1 MQECIK
7 KIVGSGIGSSSSAS
21 HNHPSSTTLII
32 SNDEI
37 EYITKIVKSLEDSG
51 LLLKG
56 VSDIVQ
62 NEAKAFLSILLGTL
76 GACLLRNI
84 SADRGKNR
92 AGEGV
97 VRAGYGRRCSKNK
110 KKNGF

>member
-1 MQECIK
+1 MKQ
-7 KIVGSGIGSSSSAS
+7 
-21 HNHPSSTTLII
+21 NT
-32 SNDEI
+32 
-37 EYITKIVKSLEDSG
+37 IVKPLEDSG

-62 NEAKAFLSILLGTL
+62 NKAKAFLSILLGTL

-110 KKNGF
+110 KNWFLMPSHPLTNFEIQKYCQNESTILFIIFWNFAMF

>member
-1 MQECIK
+1 MHK
-7 KIVGSGIGSSSSAS
+7 KIVESGNGSSSSAS
-21 HNHPSSTTLII
+21 HNHPLSTTSII

-37 EYITKIVKSLEDSG
+37 EYITNIVKSLDDSG
-51 LLLKG
+51 WLLKG
-56 VSDIVQ
+56 VSDVVQ

-76 GACLLRNI
+76 GACLLGNI
-84 SADRGKNR
+84 LADRGKNR

-110 KKNGF
+110 KTGF